1 MTFPISNAYTYVSI
15 EGIHTYLF
23 IRSSSPNLLGRERFH
38 RWLNLRENLQGDS
51 FPIVVPVA
59 IVTEILQRDAHLVSR
74 FLSRMARGT
83 VVYYTST

>member
-1 MTFPISNAYTYVSI
+1 M
-15 EGIHTYLF
+15 GRLF
-23 IRSSSPNLLGRERFH
+23 R
-38 RWLNLRENLQGDS
+38 RWLNLWENLRDDS
-51 FPIVVPVA
+51 FPIAIVPVA